1 MSQKP
6 ISMEHLKQILQLKKD
21 GVPIKEMARR
31 TGISRNSIKKYLARL
46 AATTESSSGCE
57 LAEAA
62 YDNEEQE
69 QQSKRLHQLM
79 QFLRDQVKEL
89 SKVGVTRQTLW
100 QEYLNIH
107 PNGYGYSQ
115 FCFHLQS
122 HLSQSDLA
130 MHMEYTP
137 ADMMMADF
145 AGKKF
150 QFQDP
155 VTREITA
162 CEVFVSILPFCGLIF
177 CRAVPNQRTAALIE
191 CFNEMLFFYQGV
203 PATILCDNFKTAVS
217 RASKYEP
224 QFTEM
229 CEQLSEHYGTTFSAT
244 RPYSPRDKAMVE
256 KAVNI
261 VYNNVYGPLRN
272 RALHNLRDI
281 NEAFKERLQ
290 LLNDKPYKNTGYS
303 RWYFYEQQERKHL
316 KILPPEYFTLRK
328 VVFLTVQR
336 NYHVQLSE
344 THHYF
349 SVPYQHVG
357 KKVKVLYDHR
367 SVEVYLDHERI
378 ALHLQQSRQKA
389 YTTLSEHM
397 PPHHQRMQEIKG
409 WNQEDL
415 LKKAGHIGEMTQQA
429 VQLMLNNS
437 IYMPQNYKACFG
449 LLMLEK
455 KYGRERLEAACKRV
469 LTGARVN
476 YTMVKNILEKGLD
489 KSIALQ
495 TELQLPPSTLHE
507 NIRGSQHY
515 Q

>member
-6 ISMEHLKQILQLKKD
+6 VSMEQLKQILQLKKD
-21 GVPIKEMARR
+21 GVAIKEMARR
-31 TGISRNSIKKYLARL
+31 TGISRNSIKKYLSRL
-46 AATTESSSGCE
+46 SMITEESSGRD

-69 QQSKRLHQLM
+69 QQTIRLNQLM
-79 QFLRDQVKEL
+79 QFLRDNIKEL
-89 SKVGVTRQTLW
+89 PKVGVTRLNLW
-100 QEYLNIH
+100 QEYFDLYA
-107 PNGYGYSQ
+107 NGYGYSQ
-115 FCFHLQS
+115 FCYHLQAY
-122 HLSQSDLA
+122 LRQSDLA

-137 ADMMMADF
+137 GDTIMADF
-145 AGKKF
+145 TGSKF
-150 QFQDP
+150 KFGDP
-155 VTREITA
+155 VSKESLS

-177 CRAVPNQRTAALIE
+177 CRAVPNQRTASVIE

-203 PATILCDNFKTAVS
+203 PATILCDNFKTVVT

-224 QFTEM
+224 EFTEM
-229 CEQLSEHYGTTFSAT
+229 CDQLSEHYSTTFSAT
-244 RPYSPRDKAMVE
+244 RPYTPRDKAMVE

-261 VYNNVYGPLRN
+261 IYNNIFGPLRN
-272 RALHNLRDI
+272 REFQSLRDV

-290 LLNDKPYKNTGYS
+290 LLNDKPYKNTGLS
-303 RWYFYEQQERKHL
+303 RWYFYEQQERMLL
-316 KILPPEYFTLRK
+316 KTLPSERFTLRK
-328 VVFLTVQR
+328 VVYLTVQR

-367 SVEVYLDHERI
+367 SVEVYLEHERI
-378 ALHLQQSRQKA
+378 ALHLQQSCQKA

-415 LKKAGHIGEMTQQA
+415 MKKAEHIGDMTRNA
-429 VQLMLNNS
+429 VQLMLQNS

-455 KYGRERLEAACKRV
+455 KYSRERLEAACKRA
-469 LTGARVN
+469 LTGTRVN
-476 YTMVKNILEKGLD
+476 YTMIKNILEKGLD
-489 KSIALQ
+489 KSNEQQSALQ
-495 TELQLPPSTLHE
+495 MPPDAPHE